1 MPEPSNYDAAVFQD
15 ALSGAV
21 SLQRLPALA
30 RYAISF
36 FLVAAAT
43 VVAFALGSV
52 VSTPNVALLYVLPV
66 VVAARYCGW
75 GASLFAV
82 ILSVLSFDFFFTVP
96 YYSLTMTDPAE
107 IWSAALLFVI
117 ATFVASLAADARRRA
132 IDAMSAAERAAA
144 LQELAHAVVHA
155 KASGEVVRVAAATLQ
170 RLFEAPSLVFRQ
182 RGKDLDLVAAAGGSG
197 RATPKDRE
205 AAGGALVAGIATRG
219 ETYPTEQT
227 YFDFWPVPAPG
238 GGCVLGVDFTHGAR
252 ERPAGTEQIIEA
264 VAGYVAAALTSN
276 RLQEAPLS
284 NDS

>member
-1 MPEPSNYDAAVFQD
+1 MPEPSTYDAAAFQD
-15 ALSGAV
+15 ALSSAV
-21 SLQRLPALA
+21 SLQRLSALA

-43 VVAFALGSV
+43 VLAFALGNV
-52 VSTPNVALLYVLPV
+52 VSAANIALLYVLPV
-66 VVAARYCGW
+66 VVAATYCGW

-82 ILSVLSFDFFFTVP
+82 VLSVLAFDFFFTVP
-96 YYSLTMTDPAE
+96 YYSLTMTEPAE
-107 IWSAALLFVI
+107 IWSAALLFII
-117 ATFVASLAADARRRA
+117 ATFVASIAADARRRA
-132 IDAMSAAERAAA
+132 IGAASAAERAAT

-155 KASGEVVRVAAATLQ
+155 KAPGDVVRVAAATLQ
-170 RLFEAPSLVFRQ
+170 RLFGAPSVVFRQ
-182 RGKDLDLVAAAGGSG
+182 RGKDLDLVAAAGGG

-205 AAGGALVAGIATRG
+205 AAGGALAAGLATRG
-219 ETYPTEQT
+219 ETYPTDST

-252 ERPAGTEQIIEA
+252 ERPAVTEQLIEA

-276 RLQEAPLS
+276 RLQEAPLA